1 MNSSLDEEPTQP
13 PTQIS
18 QVLSVGK
25 AWGAV
30 FHGRVGWERGAHT
43 RGSEARSRVP
53 GLEESGVR
61 LSLLPTEFCVCGP
74 GGQRKQQG

>member
-1 MNSSLDEEPTQP
+1 MNSSLDEEPSRP

-25 AWGAV
+25 AWGGV
-30 FHGRVGWERGAHT
+30 FHGRVGRERGVHT

-53 GLEESGVR
+53 GLGESGVR
-61 LSLLPTEFCVCGP
+61 LRLLPTEFYVCGP
-74 GGQRKQQG
+74 GGQGKQQG